1 MQPPRT
7 TGNGRQKTADLE
19 IRKPFRR
26 TPWWL
31 RAVAAMPLPVWY
43 FIAEVSAWIAEHA
56 LRHHRALVNAHLQ
69 LCFPGRDAAW
79 IAATRRSFY
88 RNFAGVICEMIK
100 AIAVS
105 KDEIRRRVRFVD
117 ADPARVALDAGQ
129 SILVVTSHNCNWEW
143 TLLALS
149 IGMGH
154 PVHAAYKPL
163 VRPWNDRF
171 FLTLRSRFGAQM
183 IASGRLLM
191 RVLRHR
197 GQARIVAMVAD
208 QNPVSSSNRYFAQF
222 FGQDTAFYLG
232 PDVIARTSRMPVY
245 YLAMRREARGFYTVT
260 FEPIADAGEE
270 LAEGA
275 IIDRYAKRVEA
286 LTREHPADWLW
297 TYRRW
302 KIRGPQAAAGEGAAS
317 GESSGPD

>member
-1 MQPPRT
+1 MQQPRT
-7 TGNGRQKTADLE
+7 TVKCRQKTADLE
-19 IRKPFRR
+19 NRKPFKR

-31 RAVAAMPLPVWY
+31 RAIAAMPLPVWY
-43 FIAEVSAWIAEHA
+43 RVADGAAWIAEHV

-69 LCFPGRDAAW
+69 LCFPERDAAW
-79 IAATRRSFY
+79 IRATRRSFY
-88 RNFAGVICEMIK
+88 RNFADVICEMIK
-100 AIAVS
+100 AVAIS
-105 KDEIRRRVRFVD
+105 EDEIRRRVRFVD
-117 ADPARVALDAGQ
+117 ADPARTALDAGQ

-163 VRPWNDRF
+163 IRPWGDRL
-171 FLTLRSRFGAQM
+171 FLTLRSQFGAQM
-183 IASGRLLM
+183 ISSGRLLM

-208 QNPVSSSNRYFAQF
+208 QNPVSSSSRYFAQF

-232 PDVIARTSRMPVY
+232 PDAIARARKMPVY
-245 YLAMRREARGFYTVT
+245 YLAMRRESRGYYSVA

-270 LAEGA
+270 LAQGA

-286 LTREHPADWLW
+286 LTREYPGDWLW

-302 KIRGPQAAAGEGAAS
+302 KIRGPQAAAGENAAS
-317 GESSGPD
+317 G